1 MGNRS
6 LKKYLYDV
14 QQSIDSI
21 YEYMGDRRDFFEYE
35 RNKQLRRA
43 VERELEI
50 IGEAVNHLLA
60 LDENI
65 AIDNARRIVDLRNFV
80 IHGYDKVDNV
90 IIWGV
95 ISRDLPKLKQ
105 QIDKLMEKQTVL

>member
-21 YEYMGDRRDFFEYE
+21 YEYLGDRRDFFEYE

-80 IHGYDKVDNV
+80 IDGYDKVDNV